1 MFDSLVESS
10 FVDTH
15 PAVLFFNV
23 LQLLNIVLGYQGE
36 LESATPY
43 SKFAAGLAAKSD
55 KTDTVMVPSKIGMLI
70 IYSPSVVTAVM
81 MLLVL
86 PSFIE
91 SLQTSAAGWMVL
103 VHFLKRDIEV
113 LYLHKYSGSAA
124 FDITRFIGF
133 FYALVTFMI
142 CFLST
147 PKPSEFCSQ
156 LGQGTEYK
164 IFLRSRLVLDLILN

>member
-1 MFDSLVESS
+1 MFDSLLEFS

-23 LQLLNIVLGYQGE
+23 LQLVNIVLGYQGE

-43 SKFAAGLAAKSD
+43 SKFAAGLAAKDD
-55 KTDTVMVPSKIGMLI
+55 KTDAMVLVRSKIGMLI
-70 IYSPSVVTAVM
+70 IYTPSVVTAVM

-86 PSFIE
+86 PNFVE
-91 SLQTSAAGWMVL
+91 SIQTSAAGWMVL

-113 LYLHKYSGSAA
+113 LFLHKYSGSAA
-124 FDITRFIGF
+124 YDITRFIGF

-147 PKPSEFCSQ
+147 PEPSQFCSQ
-156 LGQGTEYK
+156 LGQGKEYK
-164 IFLRSRLVLDLILN
+164 RF